1 MTNTSKM
8 KAALLRLGTNNWL
21 EEDNFEASRCPFD
34 LYSPKLRCDRALFD
48 EYTEHLADRE
58 VNTLIIDLGDGLRYE
73 SHPELAVEG
82 AWTVDEMKSEFSRLR
97 ELGFEIIPML
107 NFSGAHDIWL
117 GDYAHMI
124 ATVPYYRTCADLI
137 NEVCD
142 IFEPRFV
149 HIGMDSETF
158 ETQKDFFYTAVRHK
172 ELWWHDVYFLV
183 DKIIGKGARAII
195 YADRLSEVGE
205 EAFFNG
211 LPPSVVVSEAYD
223 GSDEALARIRAID
236 RNGYDQ
242 LPVCISLPVGS
253 ISDEHFLGCVA
264 VNGVILDESR
274 RKDIFKAADLIR
286 A

>member
-8 KAALLRLGTNNWL
+8 KAALLYLGTNTWR
-21 EEDNFEASRCPFD
+21 EEDNTDGVTDPFEVF
-34 LYSPKLRCDRALFD
+34 SPKLRCDRSLWD
-48 EYTEHLADRE
+48 EYTLYLRDCG
-58 VNTLIIDLGDGLRYE
+58 VNTLIINLGDGLRYE
-73 SHPELAVEG
+73 SHPEIAVEG
-82 AWTVDEMKSEFSRLR
+82 AWTVDEMKSELSRLR

-124 ATVPYYRTCADLI
+124 ATVPYYRVCTDLI

-172 ELWWHDVYFLV
+172 ELWWHDVYFLT
-183 DKIIGKGARAII
+183 DKVLGKGARAII

-205 EAFFNG
+205 ETFFKG
-211 LPPSVVVSEAYD
+211 LPPSVIVSEVYD
-223 GSDEALARIRAID
+223 GSEESLARIRAID
-236 RNGYDQ
+236 QNGYDQ
-242 LPVCISLPVGS
+242 LPICIDLPEGS
-253 ISDEHFLGCVA
+253 ISDEHFLGNVA
-264 VNGVILDESR
+264 VNNVILDESR
-274 RKDIFKAADLIR
+274 REAIFKSADAIK